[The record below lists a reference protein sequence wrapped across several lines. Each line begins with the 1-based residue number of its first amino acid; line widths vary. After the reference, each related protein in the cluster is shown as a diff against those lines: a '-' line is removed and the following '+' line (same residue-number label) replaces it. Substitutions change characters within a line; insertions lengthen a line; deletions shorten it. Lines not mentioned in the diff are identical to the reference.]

1 MLMLS
6 KQNIRISV
14 PSFNTVTGHK
24 KPSTALSANTGEV
37 KTSSSQDMTSDHLWC
52 NRVFCAKRL
61 HFEHSGTASLW
72 NLTLLDTLAS
82 SPPHTLLFTHLA
94 ISSTQWSAKLN
105 SSRSLKKKSPGPNT
119 AETLWGLLLIRL
131 SPENPGGTSCNWAP
145 CSLHQWLFST
155 RPAPGATWGA
165 LTSAGGPDP
174 HTQPALV

>member
-1 MLMLS
+1 MLMLF

-14 PSFNTVTGHK
+14 SSFNTVTGHK

-37 KTSSSQDMTSDHLWC
+37 KTSSSQDMTSDACGVTEPSVQSNYTLSIQALLPCEILHSLIHWLPLHLTHCSSLTSWL
-52 NRVFCAKRL
+52 AA
-61 HFEHSGTASLW
+61 HSGLQSWIQA
-72 NLTLLDTLAS
+72 AV
-82 SPPHTLLFTHLA
+82 
-94 ISSTQWSAKLN
+94 K
-105 SSRSLKKKSPGPNT
+105 KKKSPGPNT
-119 AETLWGLLLIRL
+119 AETLWALLLIRL

-174 HTQPALV
+174 HRQPALV